1 MNLTNELKSRIL
13 VAGATGYL
21 GRHLIE
27 ALQACDADFKA
38 QARSA
43 DKLKDLGLNDSQI
56 QIAQVTDS
64 DSLKGCCDGVDIVIS
79 CVGITRQK
87 EGLSYMDVDYQANLN
102 LLEEAERA
110 GVKKFVYVSAFRA
123 NVIKSVRLLEAKERF
138 ACRLLVSEQLAPCV
152 VRPNGFFAD
161 IEEFYNMA
169 QSGRVYLF
177 GSGDV
182 RLNPIHGAD
191 LADFI
196 LASLPNAEK
205 ELDVGGPDALS
216 ATQIA
221 ALAFQS
227 QGKMTRITYIPDCVR
242 KLALSVIRRLPEN
255 RVGPAEFF
263 LSAMEGDAIAP
274 CVGKH
279 HLSDYFSQLNKESNK
294 G

>member
-1 MNLTNELKSRIL
+1 MNVTNELKSRIL
-13 VAGATGYL
+13 VSGATGYL

-152 VRPNGFFAD
+152 VRPNGFFVD

>member
-1 MNLTNELKSRIL
+1 MNVTNELKSRIL

-64 DSLKGCCDGVDIVIS
+64 DSLKGCCDGVGIVIS

-279 HLSDYFSQLNKESNK
+279 HLRDYFSQLNKESNK

>member
-1 MNLTNELKSRIL
+1 MNVTNELKSRIL

-43 DKLKDLGLNDSQI
+43 NKLKDLGLNDSQI

-102 LLEEAERA
+102 LLEEAERS

-216 ATQIA
+216 ATQITE
-221 ALAFQS
+221 LAFQS

>member
-1 MNLTNELKSRIL
+1 MNVTNELKNRVL

-56 QIAQVTDS
+56 QIAQVTDA

-191 LADFI
+191 LAGFI
-196 LASLPNAEK
+196 LASLPNDEK
-205 ELDVGGPDALS
+205 ELDVGGPEILS

-221 ALAFQS
+221 EFAFQS
-227 QGKMTRITYIPDCVR
+227 QGKMARITYIPDWVR

-279 HLSDYFSQLNKESNK
+279 HLSDHFSLLNKEPNK

>member
-1 MNLTNELKSRIL
+1 MNVTNELKSRIL

-274 CVGKH
+274 CLGKH

>member
-1 MNLTNELKSRIL
+1 MNVTNELKSRIL

-43 DKLKDLGLNDSQI
+43 DKFKDLGLNDSQI

-263 LSAMEGDAIAP
+263 LSAMEGDAVAP

-279 HLSDYFSQLNKESNK
+279 HLSDHFSQLNKESNK

>member
-1 MNLTNELKSRIL
+1 MNVTNELKNRVL

-56 QIAQVTDS
+56 QIAQVTDA

-123 NVIKSVRLLEAKERF
+123 NVIKRVRLLEAKERF
-138 ACRLLVSEQLAPCV
+138 VYRLLASKQLAPCV
-152 VRPNGFFAD
+152 IRPNGFFAD

-191 LADFI
+191 LAGFI
-196 LASLPNAEK
+196 LASLPNDEK
-205 ELDVGGPDALS
+205 ELDVGGPDILS
-216 ATQIA
+216 AIQIA
-221 ALAFQS
+221 EFAFQS
-227 QGKMTRITYIPDCVR
+227 QGKMARITYIPDWVR

-279 HLSDYFSQLNKESNK
+279 HLSDHFSQLNKESNK

>member
-1 MNLTNELKSRIL
+1 MNVTNELKSRIL